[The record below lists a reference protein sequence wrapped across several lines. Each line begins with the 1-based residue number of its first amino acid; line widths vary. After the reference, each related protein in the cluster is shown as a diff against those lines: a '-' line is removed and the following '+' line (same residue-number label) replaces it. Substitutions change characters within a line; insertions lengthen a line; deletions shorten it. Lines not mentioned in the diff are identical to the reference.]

1 MTRLQ
6 PIRALPILFPLVLI
20 SPALQAHPELE
31 PTAEGTIQGFIQL
44 DIRRFN
50 ADTATSASLPLA
62 GIAPL
67 RQDDWLYGRSGFGL
81 RSNRMLYGQNI
92 DVETAWAYSDQ
103 EQKLLAD
110 HIRLGWQIQPQLRI
124 DLGRMNPLPAEQP
137 AAWPIADLLMQGL
150 LGDDHWHA
158 DGAMLQVGTTA
169 QRLRVGA
176 FRAPAYRGG
185 QSRSA
190 SQDTANVA
198 LWSLGANTTYRDINL
213 SAGLLHVPDLIRES
227 TRDNSDV
234 PLPHT
239 HDTDISACGRSLTC
253 VDGNANLV
261 WLGSRWQPT
270 ESAFS
275 VAGYAMWRQER
286 GVLNGVN
293 GLVDYQGDLYGGLV
307 DIGYAWTD
315 RLSTTVRAETLSIQ
329 HEIKGLNARVIT
341 RDAGLLDNDVTP
353 KRFGVGFSYA
363 LPVLAEQR
371 VTLNAA
377 VLEDQTR
384 PKSELISTIGLVWRA
399 EPTLWPH

>member
-6 PIRALPILFPLVLI
+6 PIRALPILLALLFSPL
-20 SPALQAHPELE
+20 SQAHQPVE
-31 PTAEGTIQGFIQL
+31 PTAQNSLQAVIQL
-44 DIRRFN
+44 DVRRLN
-50 ADTATSASLPLA
+50 LDSATSASLPLA

-67 RQDDWLYGRSGFGL
+67 RQEEWLYGRSGFGL
-81 RSNRMLYGQNI
+81 RSNRTLYGQNI
-92 DVETAWAYSDQ
+92 DVEAAWAYSDQ

-137 AAWPIADLLMQGL
+137 AAWPVADLLMQGL

-185 QSRSA
+185 QSRNA

-353 KRFGVGFSYA
+353 KRFGVWFSYA
-363 LPVLAEQR
+363 LPVMAQQR

-399 EPTLWPH
+399 ETTLWPH

>member
-1 MTRLQ
+1 ML
-6 PIRALPILFPLVLI
+6 ILFPLVLI

-137 AAWPIADLLMQGL
+137 AAWPVADLLMQGL

-185 QSRSA
+185 QSRNA

-353 KRFGVGFSYA
+353 KRFGVWFSYA
-363 LPVLAEQR
+363 LPVMAQQR

-399 EPTLWPH
+399 ETTLWPH

>member
-1 MTRLQ
+1 
-6 PIRALPILFPLVLI
+6 LPILL
-20 SPALQAHPELE
+20 PALLFSPLSQAHQPVEQ
-31 PTAEGTIQGFIQL
+31 TAENRLQALVQL
-44 DIRRFN
+44 DIRRLN
-50 ADTATSASLPLA
+50 IDAATSANLPLA

-67 RQDDWLYGRSGFGL
+67 RQDEWLYGRSGFGV
-81 RSNRMLYGQNI
+81 RGRGTLYQQQF
-92 DVETAWAYSDQ
+92 DAEASWAYSDQ

-110 HIRLGWQIQPQLRI
+110 HIRLGWQMQPQLRL

-137 AAWPIADLLMQGL
+137 AAWPVADLLMQGL

-158 DGAMLQVGTTA
+158 DGAMLQYGSTA
-169 QRLRVGA
+169 QRLRLGA

-185 QSRSA
+185 QG
-190 SQDTANVA
+190 QDAGQNISNVA
-198 LWSLGANTTYRDINL
+198 LWSLGANTTYQDINI

-307 DIGYAWTD
+307 DVGYAWTD
-315 RLSTTVRAETLSIQ
+315 RLSTTLRAETLSIQ
-329 HEIKGLNARVIT
+329 HEIKGLNARVIA

-353 KRFGVGFSYA
+353 KRFGVLFSYA
-363 LPVLAEQR
+363 LPVMAQQR

-377 VLEDQTR
+377 VIEDQTR
-384 PKSELISTIGLVWRA
+384 PESELVSSVGLVWRA
-399 EPTLWPH
+399 EPTLWPR

>member
-1 MTRLQ
+1 M
-6 PIRALPILFPLVLI
+6 PILL
-20 SPALQAHPELE
+20 PALLFSPLSQAHQPVEQTTQNSLQ
-31 PTAEGTIQGFIQL
+31 ALVQL
-44 DIRRFN
+44 DIRRLN
-50 ADTATSASLPLA
+50 IDSATSASLPLA
-62 GIAPL
+62 GVAPL
-67 RQDDWLYGRSGFGL
+67 RQDEWLYGRSGFGV
-81 RSNRMLYGQNI
+81 RGRGTLYQQQF
-92 DVETAWAYSDQ
+92 DAEAAWAYSDQ

-110 HIRLGWQIQPQLRI
+110 HIRLGWQIQPQLRL

-137 AAWPIADLLMQGL
+137 AAWPVADLLMQGL

-158 DGAMLQVGTTA
+158 DGAMLQYGTTA

-185 QSRSA
+185 QG
-190 SQDTANVA
+190 QDTANVA
-198 LWSLGANTTYRDINL
+198 LWSLGANTTYRDINI

-239 HDTDISACGRSLTC
+239 HDTDIAACGRSLNC

-275 VAGYAMWRQER
+275 LAGYAMWRQER
-286 GVLNGVN
+286 GALNGVN

-307 DIGYAWTD
+307 DVGYAWTD
-315 RLSTTVRAETLSIQ
+315 RLSSTLRAETLSIQ
-329 HEIKGLNARVIT
+329 HEIKGLNARVVA

-353 KRFGVGFSYA
+353 KRFGVLFSYA
-363 LPVLAEQR
+363 LPVMSQQR

-377 VLEDQTR
+377 VIEDQTR
-384 PKSELISTIGLVWRA
+384 PESELISSIGLVWRA
-399 EPTLWPH
+399 EPTLWPR